1 MAELL
6 FFLTLSCGGFCGAAL
21 LGKRFEEM
29 LPITCCVAAL
39 AVFLF
44 GLVGLLPVGPVFLL
58 LAAFAGYAFS
68 LFRLLRK
75 KALAGFFSRLF
86 TPGFVCFV
94 LLYAMLLVLNRGV
107 MFTGSDAFGH
117 WGLVVKE
124 MLRLGDFSTSPLSV
138 DKFANYPP
146 IMPVFQYFLQRL
158 LFLFGGRTQISEW
171 HVQFAYQIFSLSF
184 LIPFMKHTG
193 WRRPISAFFGFGV
206 ICSAPMVI
214 FPYFYNTILI
224 DSFLGVVF
232 AYAMVMV
239 LTERFSDKWDVLGIG
254 AALSVLV
261 LAKDSGIS
269 FALIVLLT
277 LACMVYAGR
286 KTIAVRWKLLLTILA
301 FILLPKLLWKIHLVL
316 RHCDLAHASSAGPGD
331 YIRFLTLRDDSG
343 YRYQALSLFLR
354 LLYGT
359 AYHFT
364 LGNAEIPY
372 IYILVAILFLNY
384 LLQPVL
390 KRGGILGQRASG
402 LFCPVLN
409 LHLILYTVGLLYV
422 YLFRMPVH
430 DAVGLSEMDR
440 YFNTVLLS
448 IWLVQLLLVMELF
461 FRSEGAQKSLLCF
474 LLTGLILLMVPISE
488 LLGLVGRSNVRASQ
502 DFRAPY
508 EAVVSALHELAA
520 PEDRIF
526 TVSQT
531 TGVENVADDQRIFI
545 YSFLPNYSESYNL
558 GDSEW
563 SGDFQTD
570 INCPELTRTLRAD
583 FDFFVLYRVNDY
595 FMEHYSDAFE
605 NPEEI
610 FPYSIY
616 RVNPETGLLSL
627 AARVD

>member
-1 MAELL
+1 MAEIL

-21 LGKRFEEM
+21 LGKRFEQM
-29 LPITCCVAAL
+29 LPITCSISAL
-39 AVFLF
+39 LVFLF
-44 GLVGLLPVGPVFLL
+44 GLAGLLPLGPVVVLL
-58 LAAFAGYAFS
+58 LALALYAVS
-68 LFRLLRK
+68 LYMLLRK
-75 KALAGFFSRLF
+75 KAPGGFASRFF

-94 LLYAMLLVLNRGV
+94 LVYAILLVLNRGA

-124 MLRLGDFSTSPLSV
+124 MLLLGDFSTSPLSV

-146 IMPVFQYFLQRL
+146 IMAVFQYSLQRL
-158 LFLFGGRTQISEW
+158 LVLFNGASGISEW
-171 HVQFAYQIFSLSF
+171 HVQFAYQLFSLSF
-184 LIPFMKHTG
+184 LLPFMKHTG
-193 WRRPISAFFGFGV
+193 WRRPISAFFGFAV
-206 ICSAPMVI
+206 ICAAPMVV

-239 LTERFSDKWDVLGIG
+239 LTEQFSDKWDVLGMG

-261 LAKDSGIS
+261 LSKDSGLS

-277 LACMVYAGR
+277 LVCMVYTG
-286 KTIAVRWKLLLTILA
+286 KETLSSRWKLLLCLLA
-301 FILLPKLLWKIHLVL
+301 FILVPKLLWKLHLTI
-316 RHCDLAHASSAGPGD
+316 RHCDLAHASSAGLGD
-331 YIRFLTLRDDSG
+331 YIRFLTLRDGSG
-343 YRYQALSLFLR
+343 YRYQTLSLFLR

-372 IYILVAILFLNY
+372 IYVLVAILFLNY
-384 LLQPVL
+384 PLQPVL
-390 KRGGILGQRASG
+390 KRSGILGTRASG
-402 LFCPVLN
+402 VFCPILN
-409 LHLILYTVGLLYV
+409 IHLIVYTAGLLYV
-422 YLFRMPVH
+422 YLFRMPEH

-440 YFNTVLLS
+440 YFNTVILS

-474 LLTGLILLMVPISE
+474 LLTGLILLLVPISE
-488 LLGLVGRSNVRASQ
+488 LLSLVGRSNVRASQ

-508 EAVVSALHELAA
+508 EAVVSELRALAS
-520 PEDRIF
+520 PEARIF

-531 TGVENVADDQRIFI
+531 TGEENVADDQRIFV
-545 YSFLPNYSESYNL
+545 YSFRPNYSESYIL

-563 SGDFQTD
+563 SGDFQT
-570 INCPELTRTLRAD
+570 NLSCSELTQTLQAG
-583 FDFFVLYRVNDY
+583 FDFFVLYRVDDY
-595 FMEHYSDAFE
+595 FMEHYSEAFE

-616 RVNPETGLLSL
+616 RVNSETGLLSL
-627 AARVD
+627 AARAD